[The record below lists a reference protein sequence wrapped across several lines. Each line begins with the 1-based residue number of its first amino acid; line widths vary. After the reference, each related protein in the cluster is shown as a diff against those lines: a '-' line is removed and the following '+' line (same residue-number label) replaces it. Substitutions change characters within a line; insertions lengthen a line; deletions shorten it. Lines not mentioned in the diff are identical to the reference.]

1 MFGVTDS
8 TLLLIY
14 ALPIAG
20 LLLGMLPAIFVWYCS
35 KWWQKKSQSRL
46 VDSVKSEF
54 TLSL

>member
-20 LLLGMLPAIFVWYCS
+20 LLLGMLPAIFVWHCS
-35 KWWQKKSQSRL
+35 KWWQKKIAKPACRFC
-46 VDSVKSEF
+46 KE
-54 TLSL
+54 